1 MINFDGNLLEKNSFY
16 LNGYNRGFRAGDM
29 LYEEVK
35 AVNGKLYFWEDHFL
49 KLMASMRILRMEIPM
64 QFTMEF
70 LEEEI
75 NSLLNSNN
83 FETTTAL
90 IRISVFRKNGS
101 GILPE
106 DQEIS
111 YLIET
116 EGTKNPFYLL
126 SDDAYEIELFKD
138 FYINADFLSTLNTNN
153 KMLRVVGRIY
163 AKENG
168 YQDCLLLNTSKN
180 VVAALE
186 GNIFLIS
193 GKVVKTPPLAEGC
206 PDTVLRQK
214 LIEIV
219 QKYDELTLEEVP
231 ISPFELQKAD
241 EIFISHVRVGIQPVT
256 KYRKAVYGSGVAV
269 KLIGKLNAQ
278 ARLT

>member
-16 LNGYNRGFRAGDM
+16 LNGNNRGFRVGDM

-35 AVNGKLYFWEDHFL
+35 AVNGKLYFWEEHYL

-64 QFTMEF
+64 EFTMEF
-70 LEEEI
+70 LEEQVH
-75 NSLLNSNN
+75 SVLNSNKLM
-83 FETTTAL
+83 TAAAL
-90 IRISVFRKNGS
+90 VRISVFRKNGI
-101 GILPE
+101 GILAE

-116 EGTKNPFYLL
+116 EETKNPFYLL
-126 SDDAYEIELFKD
+126 ADSTYEIELFKD
-138 FYINADFLSTLNTNN
+138 FYVNADFLSTLNTNN

-163 AKENG
+163 ARENG

-186 GNIFLIS
+186 GNVFLVS
-193 GKVVKTPPLAEGC
+193 GKLVKTPPLTEGC
-206 PDTVLRQK
+206 PDTVLRRK
-214 LIEIV
+214 IIEIV
-219 QKYDELTLEEVP
+219 QKSDEFTLLEAP

-241 EIFISHVRVGIQPVT
+241 EIFICHVKAGMQPVS
-256 KYRKAVYGSGVAV
+256 KYRKALYGSEVAA